1 MELIVFPDMFILGF
15 GIFESFHGD
24 WKPRVSRAPQ
34 ERHFIFTPLAV
45 TSGILLKLYSHAGHI
60 PWQNIFAAHHIM
72 ILLSEYLSVSSKLGQ
87 YARLR
92 TQASSPQGTT
102 WPLLSLQ
109 LLDAKVV
116 VYLAFSLWHKHF
128 YIGKTLDFR
137 ERLRK
142 HIIGFLR
149 PGMAR
154 PQPYMT
160 YLTYAACGS
169 PSLALSRTI
178 CVPIAMCEDETTALQ
193 LEQHLIST
201 VHPSLNDPYA
211 ALCVGPGCTS
221 STRHGW

>member
-1 MELIVFPDMFILGF
+1 M
-15 GIFESFHGD
+15 
-24 WKPRVSRAPQ
+24 
-34 ERHFIFTPLAV
+34 
-45 TSGILLKLYSHAGHI
+45 
-60 PWQNIFAAHHIM
+60 
-72 ILLSEYLSVSSKLGQ
+72 
-87 YARLR
+87 
-92 TQASSPQGTT
+92 
-102 WPLLSLQ
+102 
-109 LLDAKVV
+109 
-116 VYLAFSLWHKHF
+116 YLAFSIWQKHF

-169 PSLALSRTI
+169 LSLALSRTI

-221 STRHGW
+221 STQHGW

>member
-1 MELIVFPDMFILGF
+1 MAEHLCRTPYHDSIIGIPLGF
-15 GIFESFHGD
+15 FEALTICPLEDIGIISSGHD
-24 WKPRVSRAPQ
+24 VTPR
-34 ERHFIFTPLAV
+34 
-45 TSGILLKLYSHAGHI
+45 TSGH
-60 PWQNIFAAHHIM
+60 
-72 ILLSEYLSVSSKLGQ
+72 
-87 YARLR
+87 
-92 TQASSPQGTT
+92 
-102 WPLLSLQ
+102 
-109 LLDAKVV
+109 DAKVV
-116 VYLAFSLWHKHF
+116 VYLVFSLWHKHF
-128 YIGKTLDFR
+128 YIGKTLDFW

-201 VHPSLNDPYA
+201 VHP
-211 ALCVGPGCTS
+211 
-221 STRHGW
+221 R